1 MTKKYLNRDILQRR
15 DVKIEE
21 IHVPEWNTYVRVKA
35 LSGKERDAFEAS
47 IVQVQGR
54 QTSLNMSN
62 IRAKLVALAVVDEDG
77 NRVFSDDDVDALGE
91 LNASAL
97 DRIFTVALR
106 LSGLSQQDLAEMT
119 QNFS

>member
-15 DVKIEE
+15 DVKVEE
-21 IHVPEWNTYVRVKA
+21 IHVPEWDMYVRVKA

-54 QTSLNMSN
+54 QTSLNMAN